1 MVTSSIFPNW
11 AGRGRNRTSATSAP
25 HPVKTP
31 TYPASAAGLP
41 VPLLPPPSAVAL
53 DDISRFDWLL
63 AKRSGVMVSCD
74 STERATLSRGLC
86 ELLREFGGL
95 PKEETDSSVSDGRMA
110 VTMVALCP
118 RNVQSSAVS
127 VVDAG
132 GDRRW

>member
-86 ELLREFGGL
+86 ELLHKNNKQ
-95 PKEETDSSVSDGRMA
+95 PKKETKTTNNDNKKTK
-110 VTMVALCP
+110 TMVA
-118 RNVQSSAVS
+118 
-127 VVDAG
+127 
-132 GDRRW
+132 